1 MSFREQ
7 VVVALLYNTL
17 LNYKFTIRD
26 SNKLNMQ
33 AEAAANSSS
42 ATEPEV
48 DTQPRDIDLFGGALV
63 ATLPG
68 NMRDISDF
76 VPVPDN

>member
-1 MSFREQ
+1 
-7 VVVALLYNTL
+7 
-17 LNYKFTIRD
+17 
-26 SNKLNMQ
+26 MQ
-33 AEAAANSSS
+33 AEAAAANSST
-42 ATEPEV
+42 ATEPAV